1 MFPKKILIIDDEPL
15 VLKSV
20 SLLLKKAGMTPTI
33 ASSGPE
39 GLQLAAKDCPDLI
52 LLDLKMPK
60 MSGWE
65 VLSQLKNDDKLK
77 TVSVV
82 IFSAEAIPD
91 SDRVAKELDVVA
103 ILQKPLHVETL
114 TGLFGKR
121 SEERLSSP
129 TRAQASG
136 GADLSK
142 NEDIHRIVVARNM
155 TGPFVNELEKYFL
168 ERIKSVHNT
177 PVVLDL
183 TDVSVVDSRGIALCI
198 GLKKECDGKGS
209 KFSIDTNSELHKMFK
224 IFKLT
229 KVIDMKEVNRP

>member
-1 MFPKKILIIDDEPL
+1 MLPKKVLIIDDEPL

-20 SLLLKKAGMTPTI
+20 SLLLKKAGMTATK

-39 GLQLAAKDCPDLI
+39 GLQCAAKDKPDLI
-52 LLDLKMPK
+52 LLDLKMPQ

-65 VLSQLKNDDKLK
+65 VLAQLKNDESLK
-77 TVSVV
+77 TIPVV
-82 IFSAEAIPD
+82 VFSAEAVAD

-103 ILQKPLHVETL
+103 ILQKPLHIETL
-114 TGLFGKR
+114 MGLFGNV
-121 SEERLSSP
+121 SGEPLPSP
-129 TRAQASG
+129 TGEQVAG
-136 GADLSK
+136 GADFTQS
-142 NEDIHRIVVARNM
+142 EDGYRIVVARNI
-155 TGPFVNELEKYFL
+155 TGSFVNELEKYFL

-183 TDVSVVDSRGIALCI
+183 TDVNVVDSRGIALCI

-229 KVIDMKEVNRP
+229 KVIDMKEVGRP